1 MKSPGA
7 ANALVACTPPMATIV
22 TSETTAAAQRLMAL
36 PRTLDRDVVV
46 VVSDVGRLADG
57 DMGRR

>member
-1 MKSPGA
+1 
-7 ANALVACTPPMATIV
+7 MATIV

-46 VVSDVGRLADG
+46 VVSDVGRFADG